1 MTVNGVV
8 RSVEG
13 NRQKDDF
20 LLNCREQ
27 SLEASRGVQ
36 GLTGRGR
43 MQGPWAGGF
52 PPPGSVPFFL
62 KQTGCS
68 FLWWHHRG
76 QPASP

>member
-1 MTVNGVV
+1 MTVSGVV

-27 SLEASRGVQ
+27 SLEADGSGTQ
-36 GLTGRGR
+36 GG

-52 PPPGSVPFFL
+52 PSRF
-62 KQTGCS
+62 CS
-68 FLWWHHRG
+68 LLSAADRLFISLV
-76 QPASP
+76 AS